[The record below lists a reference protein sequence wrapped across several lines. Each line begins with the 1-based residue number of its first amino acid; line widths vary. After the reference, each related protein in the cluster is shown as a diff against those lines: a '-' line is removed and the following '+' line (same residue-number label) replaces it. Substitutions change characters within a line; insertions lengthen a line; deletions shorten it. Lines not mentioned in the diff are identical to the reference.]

1 MIKEKFGMLIAG
13 VVVLAGIGY
22 GVWDYI
28 NLTKENDDLILK
40 LNEAET
46 KIVSV
51 ENNKKEL
58 EKENLDIK
66 NKNEV
71 LRVEL
76 SDVKEQYE
84 ELNRKYQKEISP
96 VNFKD

>member
-76 SDVKEQYE
+76 SDLKEQYE